1 MDKTLTTAATGLSA
15 QQRFVEIIANNL
27 ANVNTTGYKRV
38 RPEFQDLLYETV
50 RPMGT
55 TTTSGVEPVPDVQ
68 IGSGTELVA
77 TTRQFAQGT
86 ITETGNM
93 LDIAING
100 EGFFQVL
107 RPDNTIAYTR
117 DGSFTVNRNG
127 EIVTSQGYFLEPRIT
142 VPDDAISVHISRDGI
157 VTAVLNNGNP
167 PDEREIGRITIVR
180 FINPA
185 GLRPI
190 GDNLFQ
196 ATIASGIPFEE
207 QPGTNNTG
215 ELIQGHL
222 ESSNVDLVQ
231 EMVNMIIAQR
241 AYEINSKSVQ
251 TADSILGTAVNLKR

>member
-15 QQRFVEIIANNL
+15 QQRFVEVIANNL
-27 ANVNTTGYKRV
+27 ANVNTPGYKKV

-50 RPMGT
+50 RPMGAT
-55 TTTSGVEPVPDVQ
+55 TAAGVEPLPDVQ

-77 TTRQFAQGT
+77 TTRQFSQGT
-86 ITETGNM
+86 VTETGNR
-93 LDIAING
+93 LDVAING

-142 VPDDAISVHISRDGI
+142 IPDNATEIRISRDGI
-157 VTAVLNNGNP
+157 VTAMLDGNQT
-167 PDEREIGRITIVR
+167 DEREIGRIMLVR
-180 FINPA
+180 FVNPA
-185 GLRPI
+185 GLRSI
-190 GDNLFQ
+190 GDNLFL
-196 ATIASGIPFEE
+196 ATTASGVPIEE

-251 TADSILGTAVNLKR
+251 TADTILGTAVNLKQ